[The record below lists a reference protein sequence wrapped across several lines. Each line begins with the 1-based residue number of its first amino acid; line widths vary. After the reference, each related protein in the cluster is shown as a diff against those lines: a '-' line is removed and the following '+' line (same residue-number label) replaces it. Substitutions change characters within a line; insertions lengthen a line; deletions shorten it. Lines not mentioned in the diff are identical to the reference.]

1 MYGVVCQM
9 MQLYIDPATGSMLFS
24 IIVGIFLAAAFFV
37 RMLFVKIKFLVS
49 GGRGVRMIKEQN
61 SPSYLFG

>member
-1 MYGVVCQM
+1 M

-49 GGRGVRMIKEQN
+49 GGRGVKNDKKNRI
-61 SPSYLFG
+61 PYLIYSG

>member
-1 MYGVVCQM
+1 M

-49 GGRGVRMIKEQN
+49 GGRGVKNDKKNRI
-61 SPSYLFG
+61 PYLIYSDD